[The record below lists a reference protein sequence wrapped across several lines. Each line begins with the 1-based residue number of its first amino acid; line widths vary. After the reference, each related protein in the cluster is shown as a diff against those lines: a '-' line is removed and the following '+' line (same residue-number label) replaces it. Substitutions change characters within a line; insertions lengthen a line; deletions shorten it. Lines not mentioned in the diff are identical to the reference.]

1 MFSIFLFLKPKFT
14 FLTFLK
20 CNMSSTIS
28 FFKKFSTEVAW
39 NTLVNLLSK
48 KALFKVRA
56 HFLMCTK
63 IIMNAHIYIFRV
75 HHSWWWWWREC
86 THPICCTLLSKA
98 HLFWK
103 TVYAKFNEITN
114 IWSNFRLW
122 YTKKVEI
129 VCLVIFWTS
138 FFFLLLCNFF
148 QPWPADFFPAAE
160 TLRATS
166 KEEMKAAKVE
176 WRRTLKHALHSPIF
190 YRSARHRI
198 ICEIKGWGLKWL
210 ADEFANV
217 MWTVTHAKSKKRERG
232 LA

>member
-1 MFSIFLFLKPKFT
+1 MPIFIFLEFT
-14 FLTFLK
+14 T
-20 CNMSSTIS
+20 
-28 FFKKFSTEVAW
+28 ADDDDGG
-39 NTLVNLLSK
+39 
-48 KALFKVRA
+48 
-56 HFLMCTK
+56 
-63 IIMNAHIYIFRV
+63 NAHIPFAAHYYQRRTYFEKLFMPNLMKLRIFD
-75 HHSWWWWWREC
+75 
-86 THPICCTLLSKA
+86 PISAYDTQKKWKRRLLSR
-98 HLFWK
+98 HFL
-103 TVYAKFNEITN
+103 
-114 IWSNFRLW
+114 NFL
-122 YTKKVEI
+122 
-129 VCLVIFWTS
+129 
-138 FFFLLLCNFF
+138 FFFFLCNFF